1 MIQPHSLCKIYLS
14 IFNKS
19 CNYRMN
25 NNNAYVK
32 SAKLLNNSY
41 NLILKFIYPL
51 IYQELSISGSSLGP
65 SQDLRG
71 SDTEKLDG

>member
-1 MIQPHSLCKIYLS
+1 MIQPHSLCKIYIN
-14 IFNKS
+14 IFNES
-19 CNYRMN
+19 FNYPMN

-51 IYQELSISGSSLGP
+51 IYKELSKNGSSLCP
-65 SQDLRG
+65 SQALRG